1 MVAALEALNEIL
13 IDRPEVFPY
22 EKLSIT
28 CIDQSTGST
37 LLTRTYE
44 KSISSWKTTENTGVG
59 DFAIGYNNSFSSNS
73 DTNTE
78 NTPEIPDNES
88 QQQTS
93 ESYVLNT
100 STMKIHKPS
109 CSAAKKIAPENYST
123 SDSSISELEA
133 QGYSRCGICLK

>member
-1 MVAALEALNEIL
+1 M
-13 IDRPEVFPY
+13 
-22 EKLSIT
+22 EKNTS
-28 CIDQSTGST
+28 DW
-37 LLTRTYE
+37 E
-44 KSISSWKTTENTGVG
+44 TTENTAVG
-59 DFAIGYNNSFSSNS
+59 DFLTGLNGDSSNS
-73 DTNTE
+73 DNTQQ
-78 NTPEIPDNES
+78 TSDNES

-93 ESYVLNT
+93 DSYVLNT